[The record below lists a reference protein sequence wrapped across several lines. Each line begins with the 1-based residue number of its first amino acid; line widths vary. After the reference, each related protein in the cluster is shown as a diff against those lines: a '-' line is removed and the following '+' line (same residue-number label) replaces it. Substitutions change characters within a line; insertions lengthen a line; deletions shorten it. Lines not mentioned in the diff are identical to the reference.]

1 MALISGYGGSILFS
15 GFTASTGIT
24 MQVKSYTLNIEKDSL
39 EVTAIGDWRKKYAP
53 GRTRISGSLTLFRQT
68 STADDNLRVHLMPTT
83 LLQSVNAVLTLKITD
98 QGNFS
103 YWNTMDVAGGT
114 SVAWNIQITSASFTD
129 DGTGAGTWELSWE
142 QQ

>member
-1 MALISGYGGSILFS
+1 MALISGYGGAITFS

-24 MQVKSYTLNIEKDSL
+24 IQVKSFTLNIEKDSL

-53 GRTRISGSLTLFRQT
+53 GRTRVSGSLTLFRQT
-68 STADDNLRVHLMPTT
+68 STADDTLRAHLMPTT
-83 LLQSVNAVLTLKITD
+83 LLLSVGAVLTLKYVD
-98 QGNFS
+98 QGNS
-103 YWNTMDVAGGT
+103 TYWNTMDGT
-114 SVAWNIQITSASFTD
+114 AANWNVQITSASFSD

>member
-1 MALISGYGGSILFS
+1 MALISGYGGAITFS

-24 MQVKSYTLNIEKDSL
+24 IQIKSFTLNIEKDSL

-53 GRTRISGSLTLFRQT
+53 GRTRVSGSLTLFRQT
-68 STADDNLRVHLMPTT
+68 STADDTLRAHLMPTT
-83 LLQSVNAVLTLKITD
+83 LLLSVGAVLTLKYVD
-98 QGNFS
+98 QGNS
-103 YWNTMDVAGGT
+103 TYWNTMDGT
-114 SVAWNIQITSASFTD
+114 AANWNVQITSASFSD

>member
-1 MALISGYGGSILFS
+1 MALISGYGGAITFS

-24 MQVKSYTLNIEKDSL
+24 IQIKSFTLNIEKDSL

-53 GRTRISGSLTLFRQT
+53 GRTRVSGSLTLFRQT
-68 STADDNLRVHLMPTT
+68 STADDTLRAHLMPTT
-83 LLQSVNAVLTLKITD
+83 LLLSVGAVLTLKYVD
-98 QGNFS
+98 QGNSS
-103 YWNTMDVAGGT
+103 YWNTMDGT
-114 SVAWNIQITSASFTD
+114 AANWNVQITSASFSD

>member
-1 MALISGYGGSILFS
+1 MALISGYGGAITFS

-24 MQVKSYTLNIEKDSL
+24 LQVKSFTLNIEKDSL

-53 GRTRISGSLTLFRQT
+53 GRTRVSGSLTLFRQT
-68 STADDNLRVHLMPTT
+68 STADDTLRAHLMPTT
-83 LLQSVNAVLTLKITD
+83 LLLSVGAVLTLKYVD
-98 QGNFS
+98 QGNSS
-103 YWNTMDVAGGT
+103 YWNTMDGT
-114 SVAWNIQITSASFTD
+114 AVVWNVQITSASFTD

>member
-1 MALISGYGGSILFS
+1 MALISGYGGAITFS

-24 MQVKSYTLNIEKDSL
+24 IQVKSFTLNIEKDSL

-53 GRTRISGSLTLFRQT
+53 GRTRVSGSLTLFRQS
-68 STADDNLRVHLMPTT
+68 STADNALRLHLMPID
-83 LLQSVNAVLTLKITD
+83 LAGAVGASLTLKYTD
-98 QGNFS
+98 SQSFV
-103 YWNTMDVAGGT
+103 YQNTTDGLTTPA
-114 SVAWNIQITSASFTD
+114 AWNVQITSASFTD

>member
-1 MALISGYGGSILFS
+1 MALISGYGGAITFS

-24 MQVKSYTLNIEKDSL
+24 IQIKSFTLNIEKDSL

-53 GRTRISGSLTLFRQT
+53 GRTRVSGSLTLFRQT
-68 STADDNLRVHLMPTT
+68 STADDTLRAHLMPTT
-83 LLQSVNAVLTLKITD
+83 LLLSVGAVLTLKYVD
-98 QGNFS
+98 QGNSS
-103 YWNTMDVAGGT
+103 YWNTMDGT
-114 SVAWNIQITSASFTD
+114 AVVWNVQITSASFTD

>member
-1 MALISGYGGSILFS
+1 MALISGYGGAITFS

-24 MQVKSYTLNIEKDSL
+24 IQVKSFTLNIEKDSL

-53 GRTRISGSLTLFRQT
+53 GRTRVSGSLTLFRQT
-68 STADDNLRVHLMPTT
+68 STADDTLRAHLMPTT
-83 LLQSVNAVLTLKITD
+83 LLLSVGAVLTLKYVD
-98 QGNFS
+98 QGNTT
-103 YWNTMDVAGGT
+103 YWNTMDGT
-114 SVAWNIQITSASFTD
+114 AVVWNVQITSASFTD

>member
-1 MALISGYGGSILFS
+1 MALISGYGGAITFS

-24 MQVKSYTLNIEKDSL
+24 IQIKIFTLNIEKDSL

-53 GRTRISGSLTLFRQT
+53 GRTRVSGSLTLFRQT
-68 STADDNLRVHLMPTT
+68 STADDTLRAHLMPTT
-83 LLQSVNAVLTLKITD
+83 LLLSVGAVLTLKYVD
-98 QGNFS
+98 QGNS
-103 YWNTMDVAGGT
+103 AYWNTMDGT
-114 SVAWNIQITSASFTD
+114 AANWNVQITSASFSD

>member
-1 MALISGYGGSILFS
+1 MALISGYGGAITFS

-24 MQVKSYTLNIEKDSL
+24 IQVKSFTLNIEKDSL

-53 GRTRISGSLTLFRQT
+53 GRTRVSGSLTLFRQT
-68 STADDNLRVHLMPTT
+68 STADDTLRAHLMPTT
-83 LLQSVNAVLTLKITD
+83 LLLSVGAVLTLKYVD
-98 QGNFS
+98 QGNSS
-103 YWNTMDVAGGT
+103 YWNTLDGT
-114 SVAWNIQITSASFTD
+114 AVVWNVQITSASFTD

>member
-1 MALISGYGGSILFS
+1 MALISGYGGAITFS

-24 MQVKSYTLNIEKDSL
+24 IQIKSFTLNIEKDSL

-53 GRTRISGSLTLFRQT
+53 GRTRVSGSLTLFRQT
-68 STADDNLRVHLMPTT
+68 STADDTLRAHLMPTT
-83 LLQSVNAVLTLKITD
+83 LELSVGAVLTLKYVD
-98 QGNFS
+98 QGNS
-103 YWNTMDVAGGT
+103 TYWNTMDGT
-114 SVAWNIQITSASFTD
+114 AVVWNVQITSASFTD

>member
-1 MALISGYGGSILFS
+1 MALISGYGGAITFS

-24 MQVKSYTLNIEKDSL
+24 IQIKSFTLNIEKDSL

-53 GRTRISGSLTLFRQT
+53 GRTRVSGSLTLFRQT
-68 STADDNLRVHLMPTT
+68 VGTDDTLRAHLMPTT
-83 LLQSVNAVLTLKITD
+83 LLLSVGAVLTLKYVD
-98 QGNFS
+98 QGNIT
-103 YWNTMDVAGGT
+103 YQNTMDGT
-114 SVAWNIQITSASFTD
+114 AAVWNVQITSASFSD

>member
-1 MALISGYGGSILFS
+1 MALISGYGGAITFS

-24 MQVKSYTLNIEKDSL
+24 IQVKSFTLNIEKDSL

-53 GRTRISGSLTLFRQT
+53 GRTRVSGSLTLFRQT
-68 STADDNLRVHLMPTT
+68 VTADDTLRAHLMPTT
-83 LLQSVNAVLTLKITD
+83 LLLSVGAVLTLKYVD
-98 QGNFS
+98 QGNTT
-103 YWNTMDVAGGT
+103 YWNTMDGT
-114 SVAWNIQITSASFTD
+114 AVVWNVQITSASFTD

>member
-1 MALISGYGGSILFS
+1 MALISGYGGAITFS

-24 MQVKSYTLNIEKDSL
+24 IQVKSFTLNIEKDSL

-53 GRTRISGSLTLFRQT
+53 GRTRVSGSLTLFRQT
-68 STADDNLRVHLMPTT
+68 STADDTLRAHLMPTT
-83 LLQSVNAVLTLKITD
+83 LLLSVGAVLTLKYVD
-98 QGNFS
+98 QGNSS
-103 YWNTMDVAGGT
+103 YWNTMDGT
-114 SVAWNIQITSASFTD
+114 AANWNVQITSASFSD

>member
-1 MALISGYGGSILFS
+1 MALISGYGGIIVFS
-15 GFTASTGIT
+15 GFTASSGIT
-24 MQVKSYTLNIEKDSL
+24 LQVKSYTLNIEKDSL

-53 GRTRISGSLTLFRQT
+53 GRTRVSGSLTLFRQS
-68 STADDNLRVHLMPTT
+68 STADDNLRLHVMPTT

-98 QGNFS
+98 QGNIP
-103 YWNTMDVAGGT
+103 YWNTMDVSGT
-114 SVAWNIQITSASFTD
+114 PSSWNIQITSASFTD

>member
-1 MALISGYGGSILFS
+1 MALISGYGGAITFS

-24 MQVKSYTLNIEKDSL
+24 IQVKSFTLNIEKDSL

-53 GRTRISGSLTLFRQT
+53 GRTRVSGSLTLFRQT
-68 STADDNLRVHLMPTT
+68 STADDTLRAHLMPTT
-83 LLQSVNAVLTLKITD
+83 LLLSVGAVLTLKYVD
-98 QGNFS
+98 QGNSS
-103 YWNTMDVAGGT
+103 YWNTMDGT
-114 SVAWNIQITSASFTD
+114 AVVWNVQITSASFTD

>member
-1 MALISGYGGSILFS
+1 MALISGYGGAITFS

-24 MQVKSYTLNIEKDSL
+24 IQVKSFTLNIEKDSL

-68 STADDNLRVHLMPTT
+68 STADDALRAHLLPTS
-83 LLQSVNAVLTLKITD
+83 LANAVGATLTLKYTD
-98 QGNFS
+98 QQSFI
-103 YWNTMDVAGGT
+103 YQNTMDVPGT
-114 SVAWNIQITSASFTD
+114 PVAWNVQITSASFSD

-142 QQ
+142 AQ

>member
-1 MALISGYGGSILFS
+1 MALISGYGGAITFS

-24 MQVKSYTLNIEKDSL
+24 IQIKSFTLNIEKDSL

-53 GRTRISGSLTLFRQT
+53 GRTRVSGSLTLFRQT
-68 STADDNLRVHLMPTT
+68 STADDTLRAHLMPTT
-83 LLQSVNAVLTLKITD
+83 LLLSVGAVLTLKYLD
-98 QGNFS
+98 QGNS
-103 YWNTMDVAGGT
+103 TYWNTMDGT
-114 SVAWNIQITSASFTD
+114 AANWNVQITSASFSD